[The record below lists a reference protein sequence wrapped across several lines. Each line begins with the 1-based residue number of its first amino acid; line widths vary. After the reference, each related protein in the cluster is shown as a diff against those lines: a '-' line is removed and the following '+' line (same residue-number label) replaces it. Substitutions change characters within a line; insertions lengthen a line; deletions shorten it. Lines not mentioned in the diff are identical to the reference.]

1 MTLLYFDP
9 FCFEHETGQHP
20 ESAERVRRASERLDD
35 SGLVERCHRPSWSPA
50 SIEQIQRVH
59 PIAYLNQLEN
69 QTASGGGR
77 IEADTVV
84 SRHSLKVATQCAG
97 AVVDA
102 VNRVIG
108 EEENTAFCLIRP
120 PGHHAL
126 VDAPMGFCL
135 LNHVAIAARHALQAH
150 GLHRVMVVDWDVHH
164 GNGTQDIFWED
175 PAVGFFS
182 MHRFPFY
189 PGSGEAS
196 EVGSGAGLGTTQ
208 NLPMH
213 YGSSRELQL
222 SAFEKSLERFAEKIK
237 PELVLVSAG
246 FDAHRLDPV
255 GDMGLESEDFVS
267 LTQIVLD
274 IANVHAGGRVVS
286 LLEGGYHPDALAESA
301 ALHLQTLL
309 DARS

>member
-9 FCFEHETGQHP
+9 FCFEHETGSHP
-20 ESAERVRRASERLDD
+20 ESAGRVRRASERLQQ
-35 SGLVERCHRPSWSPA
+35 SGLTQRCQRPQWSPA
-50 SIEQIQRVH
+50 TLKQIQRVH
-59 PIAYLNQLEN
+59 PIAYLNQLED
-69 QTASGGGR
+69 QIASGGGR

-84 SRHSLKVATQCAG
+84 SQNSLKVAAQGAG
-97 AVVDA
+97 AAIDA
-102 VNRVIG
+102 VNRVMD
-108 EEENTAFCLIRP
+108 EEENNAFCLIRP

-135 LNHVAIAARHALQAH
+135 LNHVAIAARHALEVY
-150 GLHRVMVVDWDVHH
+150 GLRRVMIVDWDVHH

-196 EVGSGAGLGTTQ
+196 EVGAGAGLGTTQ
-208 NLPMH
+208 NLPVH

-222 SAFEKSLERFAEKIK
+222 SAFRKSLERFSEKIK
-237 PELVLVSAG
+237 PELVLISAG

-255 GDMGLESEDFVS
+255 GDMGLESEDFVT
-267 LTQIVLD
+267 LTQDVLD
-274 IANVHAGGRVVS
+274 IAKVHAGGRVVS

-301 ALHLQTLL
+301 ALHLETLL
-309 DARS
+309 AS